1 MNSSLHIVLY
11 HPQIPPN
18 TGNIA
23 RLCACT
29 NTQLHLVHP
38 LGFRIDDKTLK
49 RAGLDY
55 WPWLE
60 VREHATWQDAKN
72 FLHDHQRWFA
82 ISTKGQCSL
91 WDTLFKV
98 GDVFVFGSE
107 TRGLPQEII
116 NNLPS
121 VRIPMRSDAP
131 VRSLNLST
139 AAGITVFEA
148 LRQCNKAETTSF
160 IHHGCLD
167 GRKN

>member
-38 LGFRIDDKTLK
+38 LGFRIDDKRLK

-55 WPWLE
+55 WPWLD
-60 VREHATWQDAKN
+60 VREHATWQDVKI

-82 ISTKGQCSL
+82 ISTKGRYSL
-91 WDTLFKV
+91 WDTRFKI
-98 GDVFVFGSE
+98 GDVLVFGSE

-116 NNLPS
+116 SNLPS

-148 LRQCNKAETTSF
+148 LRQYNKAGTAPF
-160 IHHGCLD
+160 IHHSGQD